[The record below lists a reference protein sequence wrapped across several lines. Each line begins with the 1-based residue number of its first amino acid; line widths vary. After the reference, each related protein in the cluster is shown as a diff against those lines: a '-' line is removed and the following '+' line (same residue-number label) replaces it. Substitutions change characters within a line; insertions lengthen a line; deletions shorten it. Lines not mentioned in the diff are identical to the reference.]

1 MPTMNIPG
9 IGTVEKK
16 YVYIGAAGIAGF
28 VGYMYIRN
36 RNSATDDEVSDTVTD
51 DPALD
56 STAFDPSAMDYGYS
70 YDMSGSA
77 PVYQSPVNQT
87 IPVTSENQ
95 ITTDAAWD
103 SEAISRAGDIGAES
117 SAVSSALGR
126 FLAGL
131 CVSEAQ
137 ADLVRQV
144 EGMLGRPP
152 QSPALDIHICPGT
165 PSTPTGGT
173 ATTPSGFKVSST
185 DKSGVTVTWTPVAG
199 AQKYLLTIKG
209 GPQKYNHEVTD
220 SAPPYR
226 FGALTKNS
234 TYTFSIKSS
243 VGGVDSPP
251 SAFISGKTKAK

>member
-9 IGTVEKK
+9 IGTVDKK
-16 YVYIGAAGIAGF
+16 YVYVGAAGVAGF
-28 VGYMYIRN
+28 VGYMYWRN
-36 RNSATDDEVSDTVTD
+36 RNSTDTAVSDTTT

-56 STAFDPSAMDYGYS
+56 STAFDPSQSDYGYS
-70 YDMSGSA
+70 YDLSGSA

-103 SEAISRAGDIGAES
+103 SEAVNRSGDIGAES

-144 EGMLGRPP
+144 EGLLGRPP
-152 QSPALDIHICPGT
+152 QSPALQIHICPGT
-165 PSTPTGGT
+165 PTTTPPPAGTPTTPTG
-173 ATTPSGFKVSST
+173 FRVSST
-185 DKSGVTVTWTPVAG
+185 DKSGVTVTWTPVTG
-199 AQKYLLTIKG
+199 AQRYLIHIGG
-209 GPQKYNHEVTD
+209 GPQKYNHSVVDT
-220 SAPPYR
+220 APPYR
-226 FGALTKNS
+226 FGALSKNS
-234 TYTFSIKSS
+234 TYTFNIRSV
-243 VGGVDSPP
+243 VGGVDSAA
-251 SAFISGKTKAK
+251 SANISGKTKAK